1 MRINWKEYLLN
12 DTCSTLIWHYC
23 FKTSRKS
30 LKMILASNWYQ
41 KASGLLQKYQDLT
54 AYHLE
59 HICTGGQFAAFF
71 GGDKVRLSSGIATNN
86 VAIQYYLHPFSGVF
100 RGELQW
106 QRGFAC
112 FEAISLH
119 CNCFEQTNCITLL
132 AIHISPKQFRVF
144 PSNTAYGFS
153 PYTLQPGDCG
163 KCSTSVQYFIL
174 YITLY
179 YTI

>member
-1 MRINWKEYLLN
+1 MSIWKWCLTSKGIGL
-12 DTCSTLIWHYC
+12 TSKVSRSYC
-23 FKTSRKS
+23 
-30 LKMILASNWYQ
+30 LPLGA
-41 KASGLLQKYQDLT
+41 
-54 AYHLE
+54 HL
-59 HICTGGQFAAFF
+59 HRWSVCRVFW
-71 GGDKVRLSSGIATNN
+71 GDKVRLSSGIATNN

-119 CNCFEQTNCITLL
+119 CNCFEQTNCITLI

-144 PSNTAYGFS
+144 PPNTAYGFS